1 MSITESSQ
9 AADKNGRIKY
19 FSLNSVLSFLNSLL
33 PIKISKDLDLCTRHF
48 STAGLKW
55 EIKFSS
61 RTGVAFGLGVLFTE
75 RELGCVLVQN

>member
-19 FSLNSVLSFLNSLL
+19 FSLNSLSFFNSLL
-33 PIKISKDLDLCTRHF
+33 PIKISKDLNLCTRHF

-55 EIKFSS
+55 EIKFTS

-75 RELGCVLVQN
+75 KELGCVLVQN